1 VRLPRL
7 LLAGLLLFT
16 AVLLLT
22 ALFAQPPFRSTGV
35 TAFAVFTPLWL
46 ALSIVNAA
54 TGVYAAGYRPAEEA
68 TVLAP
73 VFGVPALVGGLVWWW
88 TWSHWHGG
96 PLIDTGRA
104 PAILGA
110 GLALWLAIVLLTG
123 LLVPNA
129 TAASALRV
137 AAVLFVPLWFAL
149 TVVNLL
155 IGVLAAGHST
165 GEEIPVLLLSLLPP
179 VLLAGVAAVLA
190 RPAQATTPND
200 EVATPQQ

>member
-35 TAFAVFTPLWL
+35 SAFAVFTPLWL

-54 TGVYAAGYRPAEEA
+54 MGVYAAGYRPAEEA

-73 VFGVPALVGGLVWWW
+73 VFGVPALVAGLAWWW

-96 PLIDTGRA
+96 PLIASGRA
-104 PAILGA
+104 PAVLGA
-110 GLALWLAIVLLTG
+110 GLALWLAIALLAG

-137 AAVLFVPLWFAL
+137 AAVLFAPLWLAL

-155 IGVLAAGHST
+155 IGVIAAGYST
-165 GEEIPVLLLSLLPP
+165 GEEIPVLLLNLLPP
-179 VLLAGVAAVLA
+179 VLLSGVAAVLV
-190 RPAQATTPND
+190 RPARGATPRD
-200 EVATPQQ
+200 ALATPQQ